1 MATAK
6 PKRMMFGGI
15 AKGAMNAVKNAV
27 QAKPSMVRPIRDIGT
42 GSMPRPGGPKPGGMG
57 PRPGGSITT
66 PRGATA
72 ATPRPGMPPK
82 PIRDPG
88 TGSMPRPGGM
98 GPRGPRPPM
107 PIKPTGIGQAMGP
120 RGPRAALGAAG
131 AMAGRALGMG
141 KKKGGAVKKAT
152 KK

>member
-1 MATAK
+1 
-6 PKRMMFGGI
+6 MMFGGI

-27 QAKPSMVRPIRDIGT
+27 QSKPSMVRPIRDIGT
-42 GSMPRPGGPKPGGMG
+42 GSMPRPGGPK
-57 PRPGGSITT
+57 
-66 PRGATA
+66 
-72 ATPRPGMPPK
+72 
-82 PIRDPG
+82 
-88 TGSMPRPGGM
+88 PGGM

>member
-6 PKRMMFGGI
+6 PKTKRMMFGGV
-15 AKGAMNAVKNAV
+15 AKGAMGAKAAPKQMQFMSDMLRGKELPAGPATKPVK
-27 QAKPSMVRPIRDIGT
+27 DI
-42 GSMPRPGGPKPGGMG
+42 
-57 PRPGGSITT
+57 
-66 PRGATA
+66 
-72 ATPRPGMPPK
+72 
-82 PIRDPG
+82 G

-98 GPRGPRPPM
+98 GPKPPGMMGPRAPLGG
-107 PIKPTGIGQAMGP
+107 KPTGIGQAMGP
-120 RGPRAALGAAG
+120 RGALGAAG